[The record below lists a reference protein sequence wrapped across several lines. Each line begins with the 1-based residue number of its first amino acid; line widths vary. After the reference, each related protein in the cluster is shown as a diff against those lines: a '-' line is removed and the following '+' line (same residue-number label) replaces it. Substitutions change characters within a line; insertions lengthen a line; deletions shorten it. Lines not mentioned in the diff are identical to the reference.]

1 MRSNIT
7 LTMPTTVIR
16 QAKILAAQR
25 DLSVSALVAE
35 LLESV
40 VGQADPAVIWDR
52 EEAAMD
58 EGILS
63 VGPITWTRDEV
74 HSR

>member
-1 MRSNIT
+1 
-7 LTMPTTVIR
+7 MPTTVIR

-25 DLSVSALVAE
+25 DMSVSALVTE
-35 LLESV
+35 LLESA
-40 VGQADPAVIWDR
+40 VGLSDATSIWDR
-52 EEAAMD
+52 EEAAMN

>member
-25 DLSVSALVAE
+25 DTSVSSLVAD
-35 LLESV
+35 LLQAA
-40 VGQADPAVIWDR
+40 VGQSDGTSVWDR

-58 EGILS
+58 EGLLS